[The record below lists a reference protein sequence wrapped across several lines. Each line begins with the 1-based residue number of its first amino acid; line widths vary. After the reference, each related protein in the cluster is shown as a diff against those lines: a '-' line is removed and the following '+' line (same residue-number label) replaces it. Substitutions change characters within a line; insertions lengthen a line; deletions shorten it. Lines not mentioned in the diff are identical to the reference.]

1 MGAKVRVQ
9 PVSGVRQAD
18 RPHSSRDEDFI
29 TRRQTADGISVDH
42 AADWRKEV
50 NIEKHTPI
58 EVFYLPQ
65 TSTPVKLVEGNRWGV
80 SRGHGKN
87 TLGKLI
93 MEQRQNLRVTSELPG
108 AESVL

>member
-1 MGAKVRVQ
+1 
-9 PVSGVRQAD
+9 
-18 RPHSSRDEDFI
+18 
-29 TRRQTADGISVDH
+29 
-42 AADWRKEV
+42 V

-93 MEQRQNLRVTSELPG
+93 MEQRQNLRVTSELPE
-108 AESVL
+108 AESVLSLTSETVSDTQAKERRE

>member
-1 MGAKVRVQ
+1 
-9 PVSGVRQAD
+9 
-18 RPHSSRDEDFI
+18 
-29 TRRQTADGISVDH
+29 
-42 AADWRKEV
+42 
-50 NIEKHTPI
+50 
-58 EVFYLPQ
+58 
-65 TSTPVKLVEGNRWGV
+65 V